1 MESDLKQ
8 VQEAE
13 RSNEQ
18 DQPTLEEVLVN
29 QLFPTRYLVPLDL
42 PPELRPGLLMHFKS

>member
-13 RSNEQ
+13 RSYEQ
-18 DQPTLEEVLVN
+18 DQPTLEAGGED
-29 QLFPTRYLVPLDL
+29 RAPLTPNLDAGGVT
-42 PPELRPGLLMHFKS
+42 PA